1 MTLPD
6 HHTIPGSEPAVIF
19 CGGFRSDMSGT
30 KAIALETQA
39 KNQGFAFTRFDY
51 RGHGRSSDAFA
62 DFTVSDWL
70 SDTVSLIDAQP
81 GGPLILVGSSM
92 GAWLA
97 LLAACQR
104 ADRVGGLL
112 LIAAATDF
120 TAELIRPALSA
131 EQSTEM
137 AEQGLIRVPS
147 AYDPEGYPIT
157 RALLEDG
164 EQHRLLDAPIPLDCP
179 VRLIHGLDDTDVPW
193 SLSLRTQQRLRS
205 QDVSLELIKGGDHRL
220 SEPADLARMAV
231 RLQAL
236 RAQVSARD

>member
-1 MTLPD
+1 ML
-6 HHTIPGSEPAVIF
+6 
-19 CGGFRSDMSGT
+19 
-30 KAIALETQA
+30 
-39 KNQGFAFTRFDY
+39 
-51 RGHGRSSDAFA
+51 RSSDAFA

-70 SDTVSLIDAQP
+70 ADTVSLIDAQP